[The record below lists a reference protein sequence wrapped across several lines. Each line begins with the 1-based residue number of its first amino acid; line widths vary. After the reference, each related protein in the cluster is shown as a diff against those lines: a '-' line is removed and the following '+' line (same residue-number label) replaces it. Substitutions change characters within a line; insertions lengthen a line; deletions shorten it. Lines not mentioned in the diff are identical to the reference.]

1 MNELKNS
8 DNNPI
13 PEPAYSMPREIAYMC
28 MGAALTGFIWLSSFM
43 FSSGEYVEPNVSAE
57 RIAAYRDSPCMSSW
71 LEARL
76 SGGSSKEGPIT
87 ESEFGRAY
95 DQCKQAA
102 EDRKA
107 FAKQVFA
114 LTEVDLSRAV
124 IFYPSAPGCTID
136 LPDEALLPEIAST
149 VFDQKRVVPLARGS
163 RLSAVC
169 LIVHPVKG
177 DKAVKNASSLTF
189 KSWVAGCEKPKRAIS
204 LGIVTQGAVLT
215 RECFEVEGAASAGP
229 AKMPER
235 VKAVDL
241 WPSAPG
247 CVIWEKGANRPMT
260 FDDKVGFSQLNGPLT
275 ATGDAVEYTPQCLG
289 RPRPGFEP

>member
-1 MNELKNS
+1 MNELINS
-8 DNNPI
+8 DHKTY
-13 PEPAYSMPREIAYMC
+13 AL
-28 MGAALTGFIWLSSFM
+28 MGAALVGLIWLVDFM

-76 SGGSSKEGPIT
+76 SGASSKEGPIT

-95 DQCKQAA
+95 GQCKQAA

-149 VFDQKRVVPLARGS
+149 VFDQKRIAPLVRGS
-163 RLSAVC
+163 RLSAAC

-189 KSWVAGCEKPKRAIS
+189 KSWVAGCEKPKRAKER
-204 LGIVTQGAVLT
+204 IVTQGAVLT

-275 ATGDAVEYTPQCLG
+275 ATRDAVEYTPQCLG
-289 RPRPGFEP
+289 MPRPGFEP